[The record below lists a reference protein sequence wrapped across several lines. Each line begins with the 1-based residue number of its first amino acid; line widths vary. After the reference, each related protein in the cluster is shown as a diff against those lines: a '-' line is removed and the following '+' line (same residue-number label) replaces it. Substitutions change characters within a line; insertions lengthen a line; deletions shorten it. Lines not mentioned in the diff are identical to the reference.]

1 MRSFDDLATMLGCCF
16 LGVSDFKK
24 LEVWR
29 KSHALAL
36 NVHRAAKAIRE
47 RDCFALRSQMLRA
60 AMSIPANIVEGSG
73 KNSSREFVRF
83 LRIALGSAT
92 ELEYH
97 LIAAR
102 DVAVISRSDFESL
115 SLQTIQVRRMLF
127 GLTRY
132 LNSTSRSD
140 REK

>member
-1 MRSFDDLATMLGCCF
+1 
-16 LGVSDFKK
+16 
-24 LEVWR
+24 
-29 KSHALAL
+29 LAL